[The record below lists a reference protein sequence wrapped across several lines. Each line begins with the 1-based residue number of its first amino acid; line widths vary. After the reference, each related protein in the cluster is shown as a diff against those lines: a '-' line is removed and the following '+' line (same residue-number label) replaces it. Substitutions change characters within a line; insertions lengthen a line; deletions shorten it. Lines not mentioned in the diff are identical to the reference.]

1 MFRIALGSWP
11 YSLKFLFELDL
22 EEICETLNCEKAG
35 WGWSPKL
42 CHQPRCWLDGMGP
55 GSAETTR
62 WGPNPRQRTRFCDL
76 GWTMAACFSSPKCG
90 LRYLLSCHCY
100 HKNNVTWSWTAS
112 PTQKCWQN
120 FRNFPGGAGGKE
132 PDRQYGDIGDTD
144 SIPGLGRSPG
154 GGNGNLLLCSCL
166 ENPMDR
172 GAWWTAVHW
181 VAKRH
186 DWSDLGRMH
195 V

>member
-22 EEICETLNCEKAG
+22 EEICETLNCEKAW

-42 CHQPRCWLDGMGP
+42 CHQPRCRLDGMGP

-100 HKNNVTWSWTAS
+100 HKNNVMWSWTAS
-112 PTQKCWQN
+112 PMQKCWQN

-132 PDRQYGDIGDTD
+132 PDRQYRRHRRHRFDPWVGK
-144 SIPGLGRSPG
+144 IPWRGKWQPTPVFMPG
-154 GGNGNLLLCSCL
+154 
-166 ENPMDR
+166 NPMDR
-172 GAWWTAVHW
+172 GAWGTAVHW